1 MGKGLS
7 RSKEGQPMHEGGK
20 KPEES
25 LWWLL
30 GSIKYVT
37 TASFPLEKA
46 LGNEVFHIVLESL
59 MYSVRAVRVYLNV
72 QLCTL
77 AMDN

>member
-1 MGKGLS
+1 MEWERGLAGV
-7 RSKEGQPMHEGGK
+7 RKGQPMHEGGK
-20 KPEES
+20 RPEEN

-46 LGNEVFHIVLESL
+46 LGNEVFHIFLESL
-59 MYSVRAVRVYLNV
+59 TYSV
-72 QLCTL
+72 
-77 AMDN
+77 